1 MDVYAPRA
9 AGPWP
14 VVVLLAGGPKA
25 PGGQGYVTR
34 AARPIAERGAVV
46 MAADWRQA
54 AEHGG
59 GWRSSFRDVACAVGV
74 ARRTAGRYGG
84 RDDRVVLV
92 GHSLGGWAAAVVA
105 LSPEPFT
112 PGGGQCARTAGSLR
126 PDGLVTLAGAVDE
139 VTNQGLGPAY
149 LTAFFHGTQAQ
160 RPQAW
165 AAADPFSLVRAH
177 HAGSSSVEVTVV
189 RGGRDTVVT
198 RSAGPALHRALR
210 RAGYRSRLVDVPSAD
225 HNGLLAAPK
234 AVAAVTAAL
243 R

>member
-1 MDVYAPRA
+1 
-9 AGPWP
+9 
-14 VVVLLAGGPKA
+14 
-25 PGGQGYVTR
+25 
-34 AARPIAERGAVV
+34 
-46 MAADWRQA
+46 
-54 AEHGG
+54 
-59 GWRSSFRDVACAVGV
+59 
-74 ARRTAGRYGG
+74 
-84 RDDRVVLV
+84 
-92 GHSLGGWAAAVVA
+92 VVA
-105 LSPEPFT
+105 LSPGPFM

-160 RPQAW
+160 RPHAW

-177 HAGSSSVEVTVV
+177 HAGSSSVAVTVV

-210 RAGYRSRLVDVPSAD
+210 RAGYRSRLVDVPGAD
-225 HNGLLAAPK
+225 HNGLLVAPK
-234 AVAAVTAAL
+234 AVAAVTAAV